1 MRAEPDFNVDIKKG
15 SQVLSVECFFPEED
29 EEGEYNDDGYTG
41 MIYYFLLVVQTILT
55 YRVAKKPGS

>member
-41 MIYYFLLVVQTILT
+41 MIYYF
-55 YRVAKKPGS
+55 YW